1 MLKTHVEA
9 VHVLAKLVCDIY
21 DALHEDL
28 LDVMVE
34 VAVEDGVGAGR
45 G

>member
-9 VHVLAKLVCDIY
+9 IHELAKLVRDIH

-34 VAVEDGVGAGR
+34 VAVEDRVGAGR